1 MVLGPVVA
9 VTVKCPYCEY
19 DGTVASVEAHISGK
33 ADEAH
38 QGKVGHGF
46 RDDLPQI
53 ESDSV
58 DRTETTEP
66 EAPVDLPVSPG
77 WALVGASVVLA
88 VVVVASMS
96 TAPAEPE
103 EPEESGRFA

>member
-1 MVLGPVVA
+1 MS
-9 VTVKCPYCEY
+9 
-19 DGTVASVEAHISGK
+19 SVEAHISGK

-46 RDDLPQI
+46 REDLPQV
-53 ESDSV
+53 EAESV

-66 EAPVDLPVSPG
+66 EESAGAAVSPG
-77 WALVGASVVLA
+77 WALVGASVLLA
-88 VVVVASMS
+88 VIVVASMS
-96 TAPAEPE
+96 TAPTEPE